1 MLREPHLTDGI
12 GARTARNIPCTS
24 TKDALRGHVLTSV
37 TSAKKKKTTEIA
49 QSEELNR
56 IGQMHSKAKDSC

>member
-24 TKDALRGHVLTSV
+24 TKDALRGHVLTFV
-37 TSAKKKKTTEIA
+37 TSAEKKKTTKIA

-56 IGQMHSKAKDSC
+56 LWQIHSKVI